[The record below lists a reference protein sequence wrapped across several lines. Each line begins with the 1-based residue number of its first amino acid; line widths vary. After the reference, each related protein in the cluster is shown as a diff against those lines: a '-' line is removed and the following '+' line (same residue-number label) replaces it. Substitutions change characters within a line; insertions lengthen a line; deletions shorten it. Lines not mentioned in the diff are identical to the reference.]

1 MTSYTGLIKDLYSER
16 GIRSLYKGYWATF
29 WRDVPIFGAFFFIYE
44 YLSKLFIKDGD
55 NEGNKHLK
63 LILISGLAGICNWVP
78 TYPADLVKSIIQC
91 HPEKETLTIR
101 QVVRDGY
108 KRLGYK
114 FFYSGISPTFLM
126 AGPLHILIMLAYEK
140 LQVVMPDF

>member
-1 MTSYTGLIKDLYSER
+1 MTSYAGLIKELYSER

-44 YLSKLFIKDGD
+44 YLNKMFIK
-55 NEGNKHLK
+55 EGEASKHFK

-91 HPEKETLTIR
+91 HPGKDTLTM
-101 QVVRDGY
+101 
-108 KRLGYK
+108 K
-114 FFYSGISPTFLM
+114 
-126 AGPLHILIMLAYEK
+126 
-140 LQVVMPDF
+140 